1 MKYDCII
8 IGGGIAGLQASIQ
21 LGRYKRSVLL
31 IDAEDGRSSLCRKY
45 SNILG
50 FPNGVSG
57 QELRK
62 AGRQHAENLGVSIRK
77 DRVKDVHK
85 NGREFT
91 VYTVGG
97 GMFSGKNLL
106 LATGLKDH
114 IPSLPGVKPCLGLSV
129 YVCPDCDGYE
139 VMNQRTAVIG
149 SGNAG
154 ASMAISLLY
163 WSRDI
168 LFINHELEDI
178 SPEWTQRLAT
188 ENIEVITAK
197 VKELHEIEGSL
208 NRIEMKDGES
218 LHVKKAFLAFGGN
231 QVRTELAVKLGAEI
245 SENHHLIID
254 PKTKM
259 TSVPNLW
266 ASGDV
271 AAHSELVTA
280 AMGEGSLAAIW
291 IHKELLKK

>member
-62 AGRQHAENLGVSIRK
+62 AGRQHASNLGVNIRK

-85 NGREFT
+85 NSGEFT

-97 GMFSGKNLL
+97 GMYSGRNLL

-114 IPSLPGVKPCLGLSV
+114 IPSIPGIKPCLGLSV

-139 VMNQRTAVIG
+139 IVNQRTAVIG
-149 SGNAG
+149 SGDVG
-154 ASMAISLLY
+154 AAMAATLLY

-168 LFINHELEDI
+168 IFINHGPEEI
-178 SPEWTQRLAT
+178 SEEWLQRLKG
-188 ENIEVITAK
+188 ENIEVQSAT
-197 VKELHEIEGSL
+197 VKELHEKEGNL
-208 NRIEMKDGES
+208 YNIEMKDRKS
-218 LHVKKAFLAFGGN
+218 LQIEKAFLAFGGN
-231 QVRTELAVKLGAEI
+231 HVRTELAVKLGAKTN
-245 SENHHLIID
+245 ENHHLVID
-254 PKTKM
+254 SRTKM

-266 ASGDV
+266 ASGDA

-291 IHKELLKK
+291 IHKELLK